1 MKPSIHPK
9 YAKAT
14 VKCAC
19 GATFETKSTKP
30 ELLVEIC
37 SACHPFYT
45 GKKKIIDT
53 TGRVERFEK
62 LMAKKKPKTA
72 KNKIKKPQRPEKA
85 AAASAKTAKT
95 PDETKN
101 AAKTNKEAK

>member
-1 MKPSIHPK
+1 MKPDIHPK
-9 YAKAT
+9 YAKSI

-62 LMAKKKPKTA
+62 LMAKKRASKPKAKRTKKETTPKEKTLTA
-72 KNKIKKPQRPEKA
+72 KKESGNKQ
-85 AAASAKTAKT
+85 
-95 PDETKN
+95 
-101 AAKTNKEAK
+101 